1 MTTTTLTLGLSLNEV
16 MSALRAGTTTS
27 EAAIAYLTPR
37 AENGKGS
44 GLRAAKAIEQLRD
57 GTFAG
62 YTRTTPT
69 VAAPVKAKA
78 PKVAK
83 VAKVAPVASPAPEST
98 PVKFNRQNLTLRMG
112 NVEAS
117 ILALASQAAATNE
130 ALTIICAKLGVT
142 A

>member
-1 MTTTTLTLGLSLNEV
+1 MTTTTLTLGLSLNDV

-37 AENGKGS
+37 AESGKGS

-78 PKVAK
+78 PK